1 MKLFKKLL
9 AMGLCAALVLSMVGC
24 HKKNETA
31 LTIDGVKITSALY
44 LSALFECDTEARTK
58 VDESKKSSSSSSSA
72 AATSSETDY
81 LAEKIDGQDY
91 ADYVKAQALQ
101 RCKEYAFYQKMID
114 GGKLKLTDEE
124 ISQANSTADYYWSYY
139 SSYYEPNGVSKETY
153 KKALL
158 YSYYSNAYFKS
169 IYGAGGEKE
178 VDSATIS
185 KTLDEKYVLADVLTK
200 TYEDG
205 ATDSTKAAL
214 KKTFEGYVTRLKKGE
229 AFKKIYEEVNGA
241 VTADA
246 SEGTEKPQDSLAQT
260 LGASDTSNASE
271 DFDTVKAMKLGEVK
285 LIENTSGLTI
295 YVRKDILADKY
306 YLNTMTDSVL
316 YLLKQ
321 EEFEKTVKEKTAN
334 LKVEENGFAMGQLK
348 VKNLEYPS
356 QQQGTT
362 DAAATTTTEQ

>member
-1 MKLFKKLL
+1 M
-9 AMGLCAALVLSMVGC
+9 
-24 HKKNETA
+24 
-31 LTIDGVKITSALY
+31 
-44 LSALFECDTEARTK
+44 
-58 VDESKKSSSSSSSA
+58 
-72 AATSSETDY
+72 
-81 LAEKIDGQDY
+81 
-91 ADYVKAQALQ
+91 
-101 RCKEYAFYQKMID
+101 
-114 GGKLKLTDEE
+114 
-124 ISQANSTADYYWSYY
+124 
-139 SSYYEPNGVSKETY
+139 
-153 KKALL
+153 
-158 YSYYSNAYFKS
+158 
-169 IYGAGGEKE
+169 
-178 VDSATIS
+178 
-185 KTLDEKYVLADVLTK
+185 ADVLTK

-241 VTADA
+241 VTADT

-285 LIENTSGLTI
+285 LIENTYGLTI